1 MLSQPPAVEAA
12 REAVDEAVDE
22 AAPPAPAPMAPAP
35 SPPPPAR
42 ASSGDVGSSLAELCV
57 ALDGAA
63 SAAGLESSEAL
74 QRSVANAWQ
83 AARTEQQQ
91 QIQRLKRQLEAA
103 VALEREAP
111 PEEERSFGET
121 MAATTLRLEESERM
135 RRERPGV
142 TELWQLAENRTAGS
156 TTERRARSRALTRA
170 TFKFL
175 SELTAYDEDEAQR
188 GDEAKVALPGEGLIS
203 VSGSRQRLRL
213 LERHEAASC
222 VEYRLF
228 AASLAADD
236 AFAEAS
242 GASLLVDELDANGN
256 ITAVVSRWFD
266 GTFGKDNEEWNE
278 ALGNE
283 IAEISEELGA
293 KDKPL
298 APWLEP
304 LSELLGRSTELNI
317 SPGDILDLDQV
328 AERVTLFPVLLLSLV
343 SRQGNFEPLVVYY
356 VARVLGRFNAQALAR
371 FEGRDLGT
379 GPDLA
384 VSRSEASFVRATQ
397 EEVIGQLAGG
407 VLLTYCGFLA
417 VGAVVVYQ
425 LVSAFLGAFEP
436 APYDPLAF

>member
-1 MLSQPPAVEAA
+1 MRRS
-12 REAVDEAVDE
+12 
-22 AAPPAPAPMAPAP
+22 
-35 SPPPPAR
+35 
-42 ASSGDVGSSLAELCV
+42 
-57 ALDGAA
+57 DGAA

-256 ITAVVSRWFD
+256 IIVVSRWFD
-266 GTFGKDNEEWNE
+266 GTLERTTRSGTRHS
-278 ALGNE
+278 ATRLPRSRRSSAPRTSRSRRGSSLSRSCS
-283 IAEISEELGA
+283 AAPPSSTSRPEIS
-293 KDKPL
+293 
-298 APWLEP
+298 
-304 LSELLGRSTELNI
+304 STSTRS
-317 SPGDILDLDQV
+317 Q
-328 AERVTLFPVLLLSLV
+328 
-343 SRQGNFEPLVVYY
+343 
-356 VARVLGRFNAQALAR
+356 
-371 FEGRDLGT
+371 
-379 GPDLA
+379 
-384 VSRSEASFVRATQ
+384 
-397 EEVIGQLAGG
+397 
-407 VLLTYCGFLA
+407 
-417 VGAVVVYQ
+417 
-425 LVSAFLGAFEP
+425 SA
-436 APYDPLAF
+436 